1 MVSSAPHIKCT
12 DKVGAVV
19 VAAGQGRR
27 MGGIDKGFL
36 LLAGKPLLAHS
47 MDVLNRCSRIDSIT
61 LVVSPNSVTQ
71 GRRLVDEKGWD
82 KVVDVCPG
90 GKRRQDSV
98 RHGLRALLDMDWVIV
113 HDGARPCV
121 EESIFLRGLDEA
133 LKSNV
138 AVAALPVK
146 DTIKV
151 VDDQGLVV
159 NTLDR
164 SHLWATQTPQVF
176 RTSLLAQAH
185 QSISDDVTDDAA
197 MVEMLGSR
205 VQVFPGTEHN
215 IKITT
220 AEDIKIAET
229 FLASQGKATETPR

>member
-1 MVSSAPHIKCT
+1 MLSTPHIRST
-12 DKVGAVV
+12 NKVGAVV

-36 LLAGKPLLAHS
+36 LLAGKPLVAHS
-47 MDVLNRCSRIDSIT
+47 IDVLNRCSKIDSIT
-61 LVVSPNSVTQ
+61 LVVSTNSVTQ
-71 GRRLVDEKGWD
+71 GRRLVDERGWN

-98 RHGLRALLDMDWVIV
+98 WHGLRALLDMDWIIV

-121 EESIFLRGLDEA
+121 EEGIFLRGLNEA

-146 DTIKV
+146 ETIKV
-151 VDDQGLVV
+151 ADDQGLVTK
-159 NTLDR
+159 TLDR

-176 RTSLLAQAH
+176 RTSLLVQAH
-185 QSISDDVTDDAA
+185 QAISGDVTDDAA
-197 MVEMLGSR
+197 MVERIGCP
-205 VQVFPGTEHN
+205 VQVFTGTEHN

-220 AEDIKIAET
+220 TEDIVIAET
-229 FLASQGKATETPR
+229 FLASRGKATEKPR